1 MRNRNIEAEKANN
14 RLDSLAEMVRDGKI
28 TVLNAL
34 NEAFAHGVRFG
45 TDDAKETV
53 K

>member
-14 RLDSLAEMVRDGKI
+14 RLDNLAEMVRDSKI
-28 TVLNAL
+28 TVLDAL
-34 NEAFAHGVRFG
+34 NEAFAHGVKFG